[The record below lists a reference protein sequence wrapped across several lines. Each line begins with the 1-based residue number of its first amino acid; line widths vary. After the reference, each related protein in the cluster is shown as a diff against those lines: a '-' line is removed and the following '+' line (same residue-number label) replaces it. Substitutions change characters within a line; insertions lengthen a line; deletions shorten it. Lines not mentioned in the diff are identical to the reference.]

1 MGHTEMKLAVAGL
14 NDQAIADLRK
24 RLGSDDWSSFHPA
37 ERAAFRFARKQAHD
51 PDAVTS
57 GDLQSLVAQFGSE
70 QAVDVVWWI
79 CQCHYMTRIADA
91 FQLPLEQEN
100 VFDGF
105 RPEKT
110 AGHP

>member
-14 NDQAIADLRK
+14 GDNAITDLRR
-24 RLGSDDWSSFHPA
+24 RLADNDWSSFRPA
-37 ERAAFRFARKQAHD
+37 ERAAFTFARKQARR
-51 PDAVTS
+51 PDAVTPR
-57 GDLQSLVAQFGSE
+57 DVQRLVEHFGRE
-70 QAVDVVWWI
+70 RAVDVVWWI

-105 RPEKT
+105 LPPKTTGRP
-110 AGHP
+110 